1 MPKSLPETPS
11 GPKALGPYSM
21 AAEANGFVFL
31 AGQVA
36 LDPATGQKVDGD
48 VTAQAE
54 RVLDNIG
61 AILGDLGLGFT
72 DVVKASVFL
81 ADIGDFAAVNEVY
94 ARYFDTDPPARSTFQ
109 AGALPGGYL
118 VEIEVIAAR

>member
-36 LDPATGQKVDGD
+36 LDPTTGQKVDGD

-61 AILGDLGLGFT
+61 AILGDLGMGFT

-94 ARYFDTDPPARSTFQ
+94 ARYFDTEPPARSTFQ
-109 AGALPGGYL
+109 PGALPGGYL

>member
-11 GPKALGPYSM
+11 GPEALGPYSM

-36 LDPATGQKVDGD
+36 LDPASGQKVDGD

-61 AILGDLGLGFT
+61 ALLGDLGLGFT

-94 ARYFDTDPPARSTFQ
+94 ARYFDTEPPARSTFQ

>member
-21 AAEANGFVFL
+21 AAEANGLVFL

-61 AILGDLGLGFT
+61 AILGDLGLGFP

-94 ARYFDTDPPARSTFQ
+94 GRYFDTDPPARSTFQ
-109 AGALPGGYL
+109 AGSLPGGYL